1 MINLIPQGAKKRIGT
16 EYVVRFMS
24 VWILLAALA
33 FFVSAILLLPT
44 YVLSVHRLQ
53 ADLSESNAAEKQ
65 QEFDEMKKTLSGA
78 HLFATQ
84 LSASKESLHAS
95 SIMPHIEQAIT
106 SSVSLVG
113 IAIAP
118 DLPKKVHA
126 AQVRVEGR
134 ARSRSDLQAFVETL
148 KQDSFWS
155 SVTIPVSDL
164 APEVDNAFVVT
175 LMVARKP

>member
-1 MINLIPQGAKKRIGT
+1 MINLIPPGAKKRIGG
-16 EYVVRFMS
+16 EYVARFLS
-24 VWILLAALA
+24 VWIILGALS
-33 FFVSAILLLPT
+33 FFVSAALLLPT

-53 ADLSESNAAEKQ
+53 ADLSEDGGTQKQ
-65 QEFDEMKKTLSGA
+65 QTFDEMKQTLAEA
-78 HLFATQ
+78 HIFATQ
-84 LSASKESLHAS
+84 LSASKQSLHAS
-95 SIMPHIEQAIT
+95 AVMPHIEQALAPSI
-106 SSVSLVG
+106 SLVG

-134 ARSRSDLQAFVETL
+134 ARSRSDLQSFVERL

-155 SVTIPVSDL
+155 SVSIPVSDL

-175 LMVARKP
+175 LLVAQKP